1 LIIAPEISL
10 AALIDRYDYFLVDQF
25 GVLRDDVGAY
35 DGAAA
40 ALRALKDRGKH
51 VIVLSNSG
59 RTGDYNAERFVRL
72 GFDRELFER
81 FVTSG
86 DVAFD
91 ILSASSDIRPGMR
104 AFTISSG
111 GDQNLADRLGLTSVA
126 RSDEADLVIISGSEA
141 ERIELEVYRR
151 QLAPAAANKAPCIC
165 TNPDIHKLADGKIVP
180 GAGAIARIY
189 KDLGGMVHWIGKPH
203 REIYEFAIAR
213 WNSADSAKIVCIG
226 DSIEHDI
233 KGATDMALSSV
244 LVRTGI
250 LADASE
256 EELSELTRHFAAN
269 PTYIMPGFSN
279 GGSGRQR
286 ASAI

>member
-1 LIIAPEISL
+1 
-10 AALIDRYDYFLVDQF
+10 
-25 GVLRDDVGAY
+25 
-35 DGAAA
+35 
-40 ALRALKDRGKH
+40 
-51 VIVLSNSG
+51 
-59 RTGDYNAERFVRL
+59 
-72 GFDRELFER
+72 
-81 FVTSG
+81 
-86 DVAFD
+86 
-91 ILSASSDIRPGMR
+91 MR

-111 GDQNLADRLGLTSVA
+111 GDRNLADRLGLTSVA

-141 ERIELEVYRR
+141 EQIELEVYRR
-151 QLAPAAANKAPCIC
+151 QLAPAAQTRLSVSAPIPIF
-165 TNPDIHKLADGKIVP
+165 TSLPTARLFT

-189 KDLGGMVHWIGKPH
+189 NDLGGMVHWIGKPH

-213 WNSADSAKIVCIG
+213 WNSADPAKIVCIG

-256 EELSELTRHFAAN
+256 EELSELTRHFAAD

-286 ASAI
+286 APAI